1 MKRRIATLLLTSALS
16 TSLIL
21 GGCGS
26 SSNTETT
33 NNDSGNSSGGFLSEV
48 TNSKS
53 EVLSEVLST
62 GKIIAYKVDSV
73 DKAETPDTLYF
84 FDNGKVTIIPG
95 EEFELTMGDFAKMS
109 DDEIWEKYQT
119 VKDVCCEN
127 YITQEKDEWQNT
139 IEELQ
144 EIVNGTSEEMLFNKR
159 DVIMLAQEFAD
170 CMPKE
175 LESIWSGE
183 EVSGEAIRN
192 AYEEVVSIA
201 QQNELFV
208 ILDMCEGYGIER
220 AEEEAKVEIERLQS
234 LIDSTDYELP
244 FVELPYSF
252 LVFTNSSGNNV
263 ESETM
268 IHPEFSLSYGTR
280 TYTYNKLNF
289 VLGLTRQEQIYDTT
303 YNCIALQG
311 SGSFLTRETMDIDTL
326 DSKNV
331 LIDLSSSEINELF
344 EDEVNEKYE

>member
-1 MKRRIATLLLTSALS
+1 MKRRIATLLTLALS
-16 TSLIL
+16 TTLLL
-21 GGCGS
+21 GGCGGS
-26 SSNTETT
+26 SDTEST
-33 NNDSGNSSGGFLSEV
+33 NKDSGNSSGGFLSEV
-48 TNSKS
+48 TDSKS
-53 EVLSEVLST
+53 DTLSEVLST
-62 GKIIAYKVDSV
+62 GKVIAYKVDSV
-73 DKAETPDTLYF
+73 DKTETPDTLYF

-95 EEFELTMGDFAKMS
+95 EEFGLSMGDFAKMS

-119 VKDVCCEN
+119 VKEVCCEN
-127 YITQEKDEWQNT
+127 YIAQEKEEWQNA

-144 EIVNGTSEEMLFNKR
+144 EIVNGTSEEMLYNKR

-170 CMPKE
+170 YMPKE

-183 EVSGEAIRN
+183 EVSGEVIRN

-201 QQNELFV
+201 QQNELFM

-244 FVELPYSF
+244 FVELPFSF
-252 LVFTNSSGNNV
+252 VVFTDSSGNNV

-280 TYTYNKLNF
+280 THTYNKLNF

-331 LIDLSSSEINELF
+331 LIDLSSSEMNELF
-344 EDEVNEKYE
+344 KDEVN

>member
-1 MKRRIATLLLTSALS
+1 MKRRIATLLTLALS
-16 TSLIL
+16 TTLLL
-21 GGCGS
+21 GGCGGS
-26 SSNTETT
+26 SDTENA
-33 NNDSGNSSGGFLSEV
+33 NNDSGNSSGGVLNEV
-48 TNSKS
+48 TSSKS
-53 EVLSEVLST
+53 DTLSGVLST
-62 GKIIAYKVDSV
+62 GKVIAYKVDLV
-73 DKAETPDTLYF
+73 DKAEIPDTLYF
-84 FDNGKVTIIPG
+84 FDNGKVTIIRG
-95 EEFELTMGDFAKMS
+95 EEFGLTMGDFAQMS
-109 DDEIWEKYQT
+109 DNEIYEKYQT
-119 VKDVCCEN
+119 VKEVCCEN
-127 YITQEKDEWQNT
+127 YIAQEKEEWQNA

-144 EIVNGTSEEMLFNKR
+144 EIVNGTSEEMLYNKR

-201 QQNELFV
+201 QQNELFM

-220 AEEEAKVEIERLQS
+220 AEAEAKVEIERLQS

-244 FVELPYSF
+244 FVELPFSF
-252 LVFTNSSGNNV
+252 VVFTDSSGNNV

-331 LIDLSSSEINELF
+331 LIDLSSSEMNELF
-344 EDEVNEKYE
+344 KDEVD